1 MTPISLRSAVV
12 LTLTLLLLNGCSGY
26 RVGNISGQ
34 EVQGVKSVYVP
45 MAKNQSFTPEIQATV
60 TSAVVRRFDNDGTLQ
75 TMNSDHADSQLDI
88 TITDVKMTPTRST
101 QDNVLI
107 TAQYQV
113 EVIAKVTFIN
123 RRTGRPVV
131 TNQEFRGTAL
141 YYVAQDVQEGKRQAI
156 PSACEN
162 LAYNI
167 VKRFTEGW

>member
-1 MTPISLRSAVV
+1 MTHFSLRFAPALALSF
-12 LTLTLLLLNGCSGY
+12 LLLNGCAGY

-88 TITDVKMTPTRST
+88 TIIEVKMNPTRST
-101 QDNVLI
+101 QTNVLV

-123 RRTGRPVV
+123 RRTGKPVV
-131 TNQEFRGTAL
+131 VNQDFRGTAL
-141 YYVAQDVQEGKRQAI
+141 FYVAQDVQEGKRQAI
-156 PSACEN
+156 PSACED